1 MILSDQEIW
10 MELSSGQ
17 LLIEPSV
24 AVDQVVSSAIDL
36 HLGNQFTVFERQVTG
51 VTTRIDT
58 TQINIEDVVER
69 HGKTVTVTDGEEFT
83 LKRDEFVLA
92 FTREFIRM
100 PNYLA
105 ARIEGRSSLARAGIS
120 IHQTAPTVH
129 ANFEGK
135 LRLELSL
142 NGPFECVIRPGQRF
156 CQLIVERLGRPSQS
170 TRVSTFQGQGM

>member
-10 MELSSGQ
+10 MELNAG
-17 LLIEPSV
+17 LLVIEPSV
-24 AVDQVVSSAIDL
+24 APDQVVSSAIDL
-36 HLGNQFTVFERQVTG
+36 HLGNQFTVFEKQPEGVTTKID
-51 VTTRIDT
+51 TTRID
-58 TQINIEDVVER
+58 IEQVVNR
-69 HGKTVTVTDGEEFT
+69 HGKTKNVSDGDEFI
-83 LKRDEFVLA
+83 LKRGEFVLA
-92 FTREFIRM
+92 YTKEYLKM

-142 NGPFECVIRPGQRF
+142 NGPFECVIRPGQKF
-156 CQLIVERLGRPSQS
+156 CQLIVERLGRPAQS
-170 TRVSTFQGQGM
+170 TRISAFQGQGN